1 VVVVYPK
8 LILITPWVF
17 VFFSNKQRKQV
28 FPPLPRRKVLKL
40 DHKKR
45 KTNNHRQKNQGDH

>member
-28 FPPLPRRKVLKL
+28 FPPLKVLKL